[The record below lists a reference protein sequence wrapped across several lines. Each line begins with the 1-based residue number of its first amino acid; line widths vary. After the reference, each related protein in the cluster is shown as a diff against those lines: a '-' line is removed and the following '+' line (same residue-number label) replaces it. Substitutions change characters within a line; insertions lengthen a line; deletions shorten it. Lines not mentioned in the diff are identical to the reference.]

1 MTEGGKDL
9 WPRRQY
15 TRQYISKEP
24 ISVRDMARL
33 QEIAEDCRKV
43 RNFVYDRYGGI
54 GGLPKIYPGYT
65 VQNEMTASGYRETL
79 GLPAVYFYLAVF
91 DALADIKSQWTR
103 TKTKL
108 VKLVNKNESFK
119 EEEKHYLR
127 FILKVNNA
135 FEAVLNQKPIELAA
149 KVNRQYCELAGEVD
163 SEKMHRYLCRQ
174 VRKYHVKL
182 HTDSC
187 FDKSIAWMHT
197 VEEIEFIPMLHG
209 DELVFNSG
217 LSAASEEWV
226 RSYIEELNKVHAGG
240 MIMSFRGEK
249 TFPQKI
255 IDYCNEIRFPI
266 FSATWTTPYI
276 DIMRLFAEILLKNE
290 QRETN
295 LIAAFKNAIYYPE
308 NEGSY
313 LSHFERNGF
322 LRDMEYIVVI
332 LSCHTYDEETG
343 NEQLNKIEKSLRF
356 ILENV
361 IAYEENR
368 RLIILAAGYSLHK
381 IQEEFQRLCGKDSNV
396 YAGIG
401 TVAGR
406 SRISTDPMRT
416 PTRRTG

>member
-1 MTEGGKDL
+1 MAVALKEL
-9 WPRRQY
+9 Y
-15 TRQYISKEP
+15 AAISP
-24 ISVRDMARL
+24 
-33 QEIAEDCRKV
+33 Q
-43 RNFVYDRYGGI
+43 
-54 GGLPKIYPGYT
+54 
-65 VQNEMTASGYRETL
+65 
-79 GLPAVYFYLAVF
+79 
-91 DALADIKSQWTR
+91 
-103 TKTKL
+103 
-108 VKLVNKNESFK
+108 
-119 EEEKHYLR
+119 
-127 FILKVNNA
+127 
-135 FEAVLNQKPIELAA
+135 
-149 KVNRQYCELAGEVD
+149 
-163 SEKMHRYLCRQ
+163 
-174 VRKYHVKL
+174 YHVKL
-182 HTDSC
+182 HTESC
-187 FDKSIAWMHT
+187 FDKMIAWTHV
-197 VEEIEFIPMLHG
+197 VEDIEFISSLHG
-209 DELVFNSG
+209 EELVFFSG
-217 LSAASEEWV
+217 LNCTSEDWLK
-226 RSYIEELNKVHAGG
+226 RYITELDRHHVGG
-240 MIMSFRGEK
+240 LIMSFRGEE
-249 TFPQKI
+249 TFSKEI
-255 IDYCNEIRFPI
+255 VGFCNEIRFPI
-266 FSATWTTPYI
+266 FSASWTTPYM

-406 SRISTDPMRT
+406 SRDIHRSHENAYTAYRLTKTGIPRNLLSYDELGIYKILADVKEEEIYPEFVSETVGELMKYDREKHTDYMNILEVYFENDCSAVHTAQTLYCHKNTLAYKLDKIKRILGYDILKNEN
-416 PTRRTG
+416 RVKIMVAIYILRLGSGYF

>member
-1 MTEGGKDL
+1 MAVALKEL
-9 WPRRQY
+9 Y
-15 TRQYISKEP
+15 AAISP
-24 ISVRDMARL
+24 
-33 QEIAEDCRKV
+33 Q
-43 RNFVYDRYGGI
+43 
-54 GGLPKIYPGYT
+54 
-65 VQNEMTASGYRETL
+65 
-79 GLPAVYFYLAVF
+79 
-91 DALADIKSQWTR
+91 
-103 TKTKL
+103 
-108 VKLVNKNESFK
+108 
-119 EEEKHYLR
+119 
-127 FILKVNNA
+127 
-135 FEAVLNQKPIELAA
+135 
-149 KVNRQYCELAGEVD
+149 
-163 SEKMHRYLCRQ
+163 
-174 VRKYHVKL
+174 YHVKL
-182 HTDSC
+182 HTESC
-187 FDKSIAWMHT
+187 FDKMIAWTHV
-197 VEEIEFIPMLHG
+197 VEDIEFISSLHG
-209 DELVFNSG
+209 EELVFFSG
-217 LSAASEEWV
+217 LNCTSEDWLK
-226 RSYIEELNKVHAGG
+226 RYITELDRHHVGG
-240 MIMSFRGEK
+240 LIMSFRGEE
-249 TFPQKI
+249 TFSKEI
-255 IDYCNEIRFPI
+255 VGFCNEIRFPI
-266 FSATWTTPYI
+266 FSASWTTPYM

-406 SRISTDPMRT
+406 SRDIDRSHENAYTAYRLTKTGIPRNLLSYDELGIYKILADVKEEEIYPEFVSETVGELMKYDREKHTDYMNILEVYFENDCSAVHTAQTLYCHKNTLAYKLDKIKRILGYDILKNEN
-416 PTRRTG
+416 RVKIMVAIYILRLGTGYF